1 MLPGNP
7 DESASIP
14 FRERLPL
21 PPTLRVPLWAGA
33 LIGASVCAGLLTG
46 ALAEETRVRQLA
58 HAAFLGAGF
67 GYLAT
72 ALIDFAEHFR
82 LEKLHSGRF
91 TSFDVIPLGESLNH
105 AATVGVV
112 AGVLAFSRPLPSA
125 IEPRDWFVLASPLLF
140 LALGW
145 RDEFVYH
152 RRRSVHREDLMHT
165 VAHLAAGAML
175 SAWAVLART

>member
-1 MLPGNP
+1 MEPANS
-7 DESASIP
+7 DDAASIP
-14 FRERLPL
+14 FRKRLPL
-21 PPTLRVPLWAGA
+21 PPALRVPLWAGA
-33 LIGASVCAGLLTG
+33 LIGVSVCAGLVTG
-46 ALAEETRVRQLA
+46 ALEEVTLPRRLA

-82 LEKLHSGRF
+82 LEKLHSGRY

-112 AGVLAFSRPLPSA
+112 AGVLALSRPLPSVL
-125 IEPRDWFVLASPLLF
+125 EPRDWFVLASPLVF

-175 SAWAVLART
+175 AAWAVLART